1 MDNKTVSTVAINE
14 AVDYINSQ
22 FMSKLD
28 DDTAK
33 ILEQFNDLKAKEI
46 LTSAN
51 IDSLVA
57 EIKGKI
63 NGLQNSFDNVAA
75 TIRQNMAASEEAI
88 AANRSAVEGHLQ

>member
-14 AVDYINSQ
+14 AIDYINTQ
-22 FMSKLD
+22 FMAKLD

-33 ILEQFNDLKAKEI
+33 ILDQFNDLKAKEI

-51 IDSLVA
+51 IDSLVS

-63 NGLQNSFDNVAA
+63 NALQSSFDRVAA
-75 TIRQNMAASEEAI
+75 TIKQNMAASEEAI

>member
-14 AVDYINSQ
+14 AIDYMNSQ

-28 DDTAK
+28 DNTVK
-33 ILEQFNDLKAKEI
+33 ILEQFNDLKSKEI

-63 NGLQNSFDNVAA
+63 NALQNSFDNVAA
-75 TIRQNMAASEEAI
+75 TIRQNMAASEESI

>member
-14 AVDYINSQ
+14 AIDYMNTQ

-28 DDTAK
+28 DDTTK
-33 ILEQFNDLKAKEI
+33 ILEQFNDLKAKEV

-57 EIKGKI
+57 DIKGRI
-63 NGLQNSFDNVAA
+63 NSLQSSFDNVAA

-88 AANRSAVEGHLQ
+88 AANRSAVEGNLQ

>member
-1 MDNKTVSTVAINE
+1 MNT
-14 AVDYINSQ
+14 Q

-28 DDTAK
+28 DDTTK
-33 ILEQFNDLKAKEI
+33 ILEQFNDLKAKEV

-57 EIKGKI
+57 DIKGRI
-63 NGLQNSFDNVAA
+63 NSLQSSFDNVAA

-88 AANRSAVEGHLQ
+88 AANRSAVEGNLQ